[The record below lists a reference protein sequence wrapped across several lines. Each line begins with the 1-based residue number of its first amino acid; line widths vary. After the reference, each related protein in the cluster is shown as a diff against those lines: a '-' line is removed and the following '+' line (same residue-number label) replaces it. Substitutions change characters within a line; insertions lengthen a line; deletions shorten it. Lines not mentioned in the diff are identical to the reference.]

1 MQERKLQGKLRILPQ
16 FCMMYNPMYVDC
28 IIKVYEAT
36 NDVEELQENLDLYM
50 NLNLELVKDYRL
62 CTILERHSMS
72 TEDIDKILMMIDSD
86 DLTNNVKFVKDAVDM
101 YFAIEEE
108 SELIDSLKFK
118 GLFPSLK

>member
-1 MQERKLQGKLRILPQ
+1 
-16 FCMMYNPMYVDC
+16 MMYNPLFVDC
-28 IIKVYEAT
+28 IVKVYEAT
-36 NDVEELQENLDLYM
+36 NDVEEFQENLDLYM
-50 NLNLELVKDYRL
+50 NLNLELVKDFRL
-62 CTILERHSMS
+62 ITILERHNMS
-72 TEDIDKILMMIDSD
+72 TEDIDKILMMIESD